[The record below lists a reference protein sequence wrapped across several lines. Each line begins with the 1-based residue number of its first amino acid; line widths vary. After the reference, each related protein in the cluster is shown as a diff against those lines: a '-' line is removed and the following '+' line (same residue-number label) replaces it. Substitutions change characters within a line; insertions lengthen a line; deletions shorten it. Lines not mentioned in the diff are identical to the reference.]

1 MSDMITAPYNFVPL
15 NKHVYLPDWADQI
28 SHDIPFEDGEDGYI
42 EVTWENVSPLCI
54 RDASAGDDG
63 YSMHVKQS
71 DGSRL
76 YFLPGSSLRGMLRN
90 TLNILAFGKM
100 EQYDNRF
107 FGYRIFDTQKTLGV
121 KYQKEMAKVKFGWL
135 HKDESED
142 EKYVLYPCK
151 DGFDKI
157 LIEDVSEMYP
167 GYDKKKTSW
176 ERIEFIK
183 GESGCFF
190 PEYYKNGKTY
200 RIFVTGQMQNHRDPA
215 KSKKHELLISLPD
228 KSQPINLD
236 KKTIK
241 SFFAV
246 YEPSPHFEKYQ
257 ELLEKGTD
265 IPVSYI
271 SDGQGK
277 DGIAAMGMGR
287 MFRYPY
293 KYDVSSLIEKE
304 QPECQSGKRDLC
316 ETIFGWIGNE
326 NSAKGRVQICNAL
339 MTNTISENELEEI
352 VGVLGTPKASFYPL
366 YLKQSAPG
374 YQTYESDDA
383 CIAGRKRYRIHD
395 GDSVTDLPGG
405 NGNGNVTSTLKFLPK
420 NCTFKM
426 RINVHNL
433 RKVEIGALLSA
444 ITFHETSD
452 VFHNIGSAKGFGY
465 GKLKCVALNL
475 HLQGSNFGKEDYLNY
490 LKAFEM
496 EMNAELGEEWRQTE
510 EVRTL
515 MAIMSRHDDACLR
528 MMEMDKNKSPN
539 KKNEYAYYSRNANFS
554 KLKEKLKFASSFVS
568 EDDRKL
574 VEDRKKQLEEVR
586 RQRERVERKKLFEIE
601 NADAYDDIFQKREEG
616 NFDVALKELNN
627 LITRLNTN
635 SLDCEKEEA
644 LVQEITREKSEA
656 EKREQEDKEKDKE
669 KERESYLA
677 KGLSG
682 HLNEKCT
689 RDDKPESFRV
699 TDWSTCATRV
709 NKWLRVKQSEA
720 LDVEECDILE
730 AVIRRLAGDPVKRDQ
745 KKWNS
750 QNSPIWK
757 QIKEYLG
764 EERAGKLFEEL
775 KK

>member
-28 SHDIPFEDGEDGYI
+28 SHDIPFKDGEDGYI

-54 RDASAGDDG
+54 RDASTGDDG

-107 FGYRIFDTQKTLGV
+107 FGYRIFDTNKSLGK

-142 EKYVLYPCK
+142 DKYVLYPCI

-157 LIEDVSEMYP
+157 RIEDVSKWYP
-167 GYDKKKTSW
+167 GYDEKKTSW
-176 ERIEFIK
+176 ERNNFIQRQ
-183 GESGCFF
+183 SGCYF
-190 PEYYKNGKTY
+190 PKYEKYEDDKTY
-200 RIFVTGQMQNHRDPA
+200 CIFATGQMLG
-215 KSKKHELLISLPD
+215 KEHELLISQPD
-228 KSQPINLD
+228 KDHPISLG
-236 KKTIK
+236 KKTID

-246 YEPSPHFEKYQ
+246 YEPSPYFDEYQ
-257 ELLEKGTD
+257 KLLKEGTD

-271 SDGQGK
+271 SVSDGQGK
-277 DGIAAMGMGR
+277 NGIAAMGMGR

-339 MTNTISENELEEI
+339 MTNTISENELKEI
-352 VGVLGTPKASFYPL
+352 VGVLGAPKASFYPL
-366 YLKQSAPG
+366 YLKQSG
-374 YQTYESDDA
+374 SEYQTYESDDA

-444 ITFHETSD
+444 ITFHETPG

-465 GKLKCVALNL
+465 GKLKYEALNL
-475 HLQGSNFGKEDYLNY
+475 QGLNFGKEDY

-510 EVRTL
+510 EVRAL
-515 MAIMSRHDDACLR
+515 MAIMSKHDDTCLR
-528 MMEMDKNKSPN
+528 MMEMDRKKSPI
-539 KKNEYAYYSRNANFS
+539 KTNEYAHYSKNTNFS
-554 KLKEKLKFASSFVS
+554 KLKEKLKFASSFVF
-568 EDDRKL
+568 EEDRKL
-574 VEDRKKQLEEVR
+574 VEERRKQLEEIR
-586 RQRERVERKKLFEIE
+586 RQRERAERKKLFEIE
-601 NADAYDDIFQKREEG
+601 NAGAYDDICRKSKEG
-616 NFDVALKELNN
+616 NYDVALKELNN
-627 LITRLNTN
+627 LITRLIAN

-656 EKREQEDKEKDKE
+656 EKREQEDKEKEKQ

-720 LDVEECDILE
+720 LDVEERDILE
-730 AVIRRLAGDPVKRDQ
+730 AVIRRLAGDSVKRDQ

>member
-28 SHDIPFEDGEDGYI
+28 SHDIPFKDGEDGYI

-54 RDASAGDDG
+54 RDASTGDDG

-107 FGYRIFDTQKTLGV
+107 FGYRIFDTNKSLGK

-142 EKYVLYPCK
+142 DKYVLYPCI

-157 LIEDVSEMYP
+157 RIEDVSKWYP
-167 GYDKKKTSW
+167 GYDEKKTSW
-176 ERIEFIK
+176 ERNNFIQRQ
-183 GESGCFF
+183 SGCYF
-190 PEYYKNGKTY
+190 PKYEKYEDDKTY
-200 RIFVTGQMQNHRDPA
+200 CILATGQMLG
-215 KSKKHELLISLPD
+215 KEHELLISQPD
-228 KSQPINLD
+228 KDHPISLG
-236 KKTIK
+236 KKTID

-246 YEPSPHFEKYQ
+246 YEPSPYFDEYQ
-257 ELLEKGTD
+257 KLLKEGTD

-271 SDGQGK
+271 SVSDGQGK
-277 DGIAAMGMGR
+277 NGIAAMGMGR

-339 MTNTISENELEEI
+339 MANTIQENELEEI

-395 GDSVTDLPGG
+395 GGSVTELPKG
-405 NGNGNVTSTLKFLPK
+405 NGNGNVTSILKFLPR
-420 NCTFKM
+420 NCKFKM

-433 RKVEIGALLSA
+433 RRVEIGALLSA
-444 ITFHETSD
+444 ITFHKTQG
-452 VFHNIGSAKGFGY
+452 VYHNIGSAKGFGY
-465 GKLKCVALNL
+465 GKLKCANLKLHGLN
-475 HLQGSNFGKEDYLNY
+475 SDKEEHY

-496 EMNAELGEEWRQTE
+496 EMNADLGEEWRQTE

-515 MAIMSRHDDACLR
+515 MAIMSRHDDACLW
-528 MMEMDKNKSPN
+528 MMEMDKNKFPN
-539 KKNEYAYYSRNANFS
+539 EKNEYAYYSRNANFS
-554 KLKEKLKFASSFVS
+554 KLEEKLKSASSFVS

-601 NADAYDDIFQKREEG
+601 NAGAYDDIFQKREEG

>member
-54 RDASAGDDG
+54 RDASTGDDG
-63 YSMHVKQS
+63 YSMHVKQP

-121 KYQKEMAKVKFGWL
+121 KYQKEMAKVEFGWL

-142 EKYVLYPCK
+142 EKYVLYLCK

-157 LIEDVSEMYP
+157 LIEDVSEKYP
-167 GYDKKKTSW
+167 GYDEKKTSW
-176 ERIEFIK
+176 ERNEFINGK
-183 GESGCFF
+183 AGCYF
-190 PEYYKNGKTY
+190 PEHNRDGKTY
-200 RIFVTGQMQNHRDPA
+200 RIFATGQMRNYRDPA

-246 YEPSPHFEKYQ
+246 YEPSPHFEEYQ
-257 ELLEKGTD
+257 KLLEEGTD

-271 SDGQGK
+271 SGGQGK
-277 DGIAAMGMGR
+277 DGIAAMGMGL

-304 QPECQSGKRDLC
+304 QPEWRSGKRDLC

-339 MTNTISENELEEI
+339 MANIISENELVEI
-352 VGVLGTPKASFYPL
+352 AGVLGAPKASFYPL
-366 YLKQSAPG
+366 YLKQSVPE

-395 GDSVTDLPGG
+395 GDSVTNLPEG

-420 NCTFKM
+420 KCTFKM

-444 ITFHETSD
+444 ITFHKTKG
-452 VFHNIGSAKGFGY
+452 VYHNIGSAKGFGY
-465 GKLKCVALNL
+465 GKLKCAALNL
-475 HLQGSNFGKEDYLNY
+475 HGLKSAEEVY

-496 EMNAELGEEWRQTE
+496 EMNADLGEEWRQTE

-539 KKNEYAYYSRNANFS
+539 KKKKNEYAFYSRNANFS
-554 KLKEKLKFASSFVS
+554 KLKEKLKSASSFVS

-574 VEDRKKQLEEVR
+574 VEDRKKQLEGVR

-601 NADAYDDIFQKREEG
+601 NAGAYDDIFQKRKEG

-627 LITRLNTN
+627 LITRLNAN

-720 LDVEECDILE
+720 LDVEERDILE

-757 QIKEYLG
+757 HIKEYLG

>member
-54 RDASAGDDG
+54 RDASTGDDG

-107 FGYRIFDTQKTLGV
+107 FGYRIFDTNKSLGK

-142 EKYVLYPCK
+142 DKYVLYPCI

-157 LIEDVSEMYP
+157 RIEDVSKWYP
-167 GYDKKKTSW
+167 GYDEKKTSW
-176 ERIEFIK
+176 ERNNFIQRQ
-183 GESGCFF
+183 SGCYF
-190 PEYYKNGKTY
+190 PKYEKYEDDKTY
-200 RIFVTGQMQNHRDPA
+200 CIFATGQMLG
-215 KSKKHELLISLPD
+215 KEHELLISQPD
-228 KSQPINLD
+228 KDHPISLG
-236 KKTIK
+236 KKTID

-246 YEPSPHFEKYQ
+246 YEPSPYFDEYQ
-257 ELLEKGTD
+257 KLLKEGTD

-271 SDGQGK
+271 SVSDGQGK
-277 DGIAAMGMGR
+277 NGIAAMGMGR

-339 MTNTISENELEEI
+339 MTNTISENELKEI
-352 VGVLGTPKASFYPL
+352 VGVLGAPKASFYPL

-395 GDSVTDLPGG
+395 GGSVTELPKG
-405 NGNGNVTSTLKFLPK
+405 NGNGNVTSILKFLPR
-420 NCTFKM
+420 NCKFKM

-433 RKVEIGALLSA
+433 RRVEIGALLSA
-444 ITFHETSD
+444 ITFHKTQG
-452 VFHNIGSAKGFGY
+452 VYHNIGSAKGFGY
-465 GKLKCVALNL
+465 GKLKCANLKLHGLN
-475 HLQGSNFGKEDYLNY
+475 SDKEEHY

-496 EMNAELGEEWRQTE
+496 EMNADLGEEWRQTE

-539 KKNEYAYYSRNANFS
+539 EKNEYAYYSRNANFS
-554 KLKEKLKFASSFVS
+554 KLEEKLKSACSFVS
-568 EDDRKL
+568 EEDRKL
-574 VEDRKKQLEEVR
+574 IEERKKQLEEVR
-586 RQRERVERKKLFEIE
+586 RQRERVERKNLFEIE
-601 NADAYDDIFQKREEG
+601 NAGAYDDIFQKRKEG

-656 EKREQEDKEKDKE
+656 EKREQEDKKKEKQ

-682 HLNEKCT
+682 HLNEKST

-709 NKWLRVKQSEA
+709 NKWLRDKQSET
-720 LDVEECDILE
+720 LDVEERDILE
-730 AVIRRLAGDPVKRDQ
+730 AVIRRLATNPVKRDQ

>member
-1 MSDMITAPYNFVPL
+1 
-15 NKHVYLPDWADQI
+15 
-28 SHDIPFEDGEDGYI
+28 
-42 EVTWENVSPLCI
+42 
-54 RDASAGDDG
+54 
-63 YSMHVKQS
+63 
-71 DGSRL
+71 
-76 YFLPGSSLRGMLRN
+76 MLRN

-142 EKYVLYPCK
+142 EKYVLYPC
-151 DGFDKI
+151 GFDKI
-157 LIEDVSEMYP
+157 LIEEVSEMYP
-167 GYDKKKTSW
+167 GYEKGKTSW
-176 ERIEFIK
+176 ERNNFIK
-183 GESGCFF
+183 GESESGCYF
-190 PEYYKNGKTY
+190 PKYNKDGKTY

-215 KSKKHELLISLPD
+215 KSKKHELLISQPD
-228 KSQPINLD
+228 ESCPINLD

-271 SDGQGK
+271 SVSDGQGK

-339 MTNTISENELEEI
+339 MANTIQENELKEI

-395 GDSVTDLPGG
+395 GDSVTDLPGE
-405 NGNGNVTSTLKFLPK
+405 NGNDNVTSTLKFLPK

-444 ITFHETSD
+444 ITFHKTQG
-452 VFHNIGSAKGFGY
+452 VYHNIGSAKGFGY
-465 GKLKCVALNL
+465 GKLKCANLKLHGLN
-475 HLQGSNFGKEDYLNY
+475 SDKEEHY

-496 EMNAELGEEWRQTE
+496 EMNADLGEEWRQTE

-528 MMEMDKNKSPN
+528 MMEMDKNKSPIGE
-539 KKNEYAYYSRNANFS
+539 NEYAFYSKNKNFG
-554 KLKEKLKFASSFVS
+554 KLKEKLKSACSFVS
-568 EDDRKL
+568 EEDRKL
-574 VEDRKKQLEEVR
+574 VEERRKQLKEVR
-586 RQRERVERKKLFEIE
+586 RQRERAGRKKLFEIE
-601 NADAYDDIFQKREEG
+601 NSSAYDDIFQKRKEG
-616 NFDVALKELNN
+616 KYNVALKELDD
-627 LITRLNTN
+627 LIIRLNAS

-644 LVQEITREKSEA
+644 LLQEITCEKSEA

-720 LDVEECDILE
+720 LDVEERDILE

-757 QIKEYLG
+757 QIREYLG
-764 EERAGKLFEEL
+764 EERAGKLFEKL

>member
-1 MSDMITAPYNFVPL
+1 MITAPYNFVPL

-63 YSMHVKQS
+63 YSMHVKQP

-107 FGYRIFDTQKTLGV
+107 FGYRIFDTQKTLGN
-121 KYQKEMAKVKFGWL
+121 KYQNEMAKVKFGWL

-142 EKYVLYPCK
+142 DKYVLYPCI

-157 LIEDVSEMYP
+157 RIEEVSEMYP
-167 GYDKKKTSW
+167 GYENGKTSW
-176 ERIEFIK
+176 ERNNFIK
-183 GESGCFF
+183 EESESGCYF
-190 PEYYKNGKTY
+190 PKYEKDDKTY
-200 RIFVTGQMQNHRDPA
+200 RIFATGQMLG
-215 KSKKHELLISLPD
+215 KEHELLISQPD
-228 KSQPINLD
+228 KDHPISLD
-236 KKTIK
+236 KKTID

-246 YEPSPHFEKYQ
+246 YEPSPYFDEYQ
-257 ELLEKGTD
+257 KLLKEGTD

-271 SDGQGK
+271 CGGQGQ
-277 DGIAAMGMGR
+277 DGIAAMGMGL

-395 GDSVTDLPGG
+395 GDSVTDLPKG
-405 NGNGNVTSTLKFLPK
+405 NGNGNVTSILKFLPR
-420 NCTFKM
+420 NCKFKM

-433 RKVEIGALLSA
+433 RRVEIGALLSA
-444 ITFHETSD
+444 ITFHKTQG
-452 VFHNIGSAKGFGY
+452 VYHNIGSAKGFGY
-465 GKLKCVALNL
+465 GKLKCANLELHGLN
-475 HLQGSNFGKEDYLNY
+475 SDKEEHY

-496 EMNAELGEEWRQTE
+496 EMNADLGEEWRQTE

-554 KLKEKLKFASSFVS
+554 KLEEKLKSACSFVS
-568 EDDRKL
+568 EEDRKL
-574 VEDRKKQLEEVR
+574 IEERKKQLEEVR
-586 RQRERVERKKLFEIE
+586 RQRERVERKNLFEIE
-601 NADAYDDIFQKREEG
+601 NAGAYDDIFQKRKEG

-656 EKREQEDKEKDKE
+656 EKREQEDKEKEKQ

-709 NKWLRVKQSEA
+709 NKWLRDKQSET
-720 LDVEECDILE
+720 LDVEERDILE
-730 AVIRRLAGDPVKRDQ
+730 AVIRRLATNPVKRDQ

>member
-54 RDASAGDDG
+54 RDASTGDDG

-107 FGYRIFDTQKTLGV
+107 FGYRIFDTNKSLGK

-142 EKYVLYPCK
+142 DKYVLYPCI

-157 LIEDVSEMYP
+157 RIEDVSKWYP
-167 GYDKKKTSW
+167 GYDEKKTSW
-176 ERIEFIK
+176 ERNNFIQRQ
-183 GESGCFF
+183 SGCYF
-190 PEYYKNGKTY
+190 PKYEKYEDDKTY
-200 RIFVTGQMQNHRDPA
+200 CILATGQMLG
-215 KSKKHELLISLPD
+215 KEHELLISQPD
-228 KSQPINLD
+228 KDHPISLG
-236 KKTIK
+236 KKTID

-246 YEPSPHFEKYQ
+246 YEPSPYFDEYQ
-257 ELLEKGTD
+257 KLLKEGTD

-271 SDGQGK
+271 SVSDGQGK
-277 DGIAAMGMGR
+277 NGIAAMGMGR

-339 MTNTISENELEEI
+339 MTNTISENELKEI
-352 VGVLGTPKASFYPL
+352 VGVLGAPKASFYPL
-366 YLKQSAPG
+366 YLKQSG
-374 YQTYESDDA
+374 SEYQTYESDDA

-433 RKVEIGALLSA
+433 RRVEIGALLSA
-444 ITFHETSD
+444 ITFHKTQG
-452 VFHNIGSAKGFGY
+452 VYHNIGSAKGFGY
-465 GKLKCVALNL
+465 GKLKCANLKLHGLN
-475 HLQGSNFGKEDYLNY
+475 SDKEEHY

-496 EMNAELGEEWRQTE
+496 EMNADLGEEWRQTE

-528 MMEMDKNKSPN
+528 MMEMDKNKFPN

-554 KLKEKLKFASSFVS
+554 KLEEKLKSACSFVS
-568 EDDRKL
+568 EEDRKL
-574 VEDRKKQLEEVR
+574 IEERKKQLEEVR
-586 RQRERVERKKLFEIE
+586 RQRERVERKNLFEIE
-601 NADAYDDIFQKREEG
+601 NAGAYDDIFQKRKEG

-656 EKREQEDKEKDKE
+656 EKREQEDKKKEKQ

-682 HLNEKCT
+682 HLNEKST

-709 NKWLRVKQSEA
+709 NKWLRDKQSET
-720 LDVEECDILE
+720 LDVEERDILE
-730 AVIRRLAGDPVKRDQ
+730 AVIRRLATNPVKRDQ

>member
-28 SHDIPFEDGEDGYI
+28 SHDIPFKDGEDGYI

-54 RDASAGDDG
+54 RDASTGDDG

-107 FGYRIFDTQKTLGV
+107 FGYRIFDTNKSLGK

-142 EKYVLYPCK
+142 DKYVLYPCI

-157 LIEDVSEMYP
+157 RIEDVSKWYP
-167 GYDKKKTSW
+167 GYDEKKTSW
-176 ERIEFIK
+176 ERNNFIQRQ
-183 GESGCFF
+183 SGCYF
-190 PEYYKNGKTY
+190 PKYEKYEDDKTY
-200 RIFVTGQMQNHRDPA
+200 CILATGQMLG
-215 KSKKHELLISLPD
+215 KEHELLISQPD
-228 KSQPINLD
+228 KDHPISLG
-236 KKTIK
+236 KKTID

-246 YEPSPHFEKYQ
+246 YEPSPYFDEYQ
-257 ELLEKGTD
+257 KLLKEGTD

-271 SDGQGK
+271 SVSDGQGK
-277 DGIAAMGMGR
+277 NGIAAMGMGR

-339 MTNTISENELEEI
+339 MTNTISENELKEI
-352 VGVLGTPKASFYPL
+352 VGVLGAPKASFYPL
-366 YLKQSAPG
+366 YLKQSG
-374 YQTYESDDA
+374 SEYQTYESDDA

-395 GDSVTDLPGG
+395 GDSVTELPKG
-405 NGNGNVTSTLKFLPK
+405 NGNGNVTSILKFLPR
-420 NCTFKM
+420 NCKFKM

-433 RKVEIGALLSA
+433 RRVEIGALLSA
-444 ITFHETSD
+444 ITFHKTQG
-452 VFHNIGSAKGFGY
+452 VYHNIGSAKGFGY
-465 GKLKCVALNL
+465 GKLKCANLKLHGLN
-475 HLQGSNFGKEDYLNY
+475 SDKEEHY

-496 EMNAELGEEWRQTE
+496 EMNADLGEEWRQTE

-528 MMEMDKNKSPN
+528 MMEMDKNKFPN

-554 KLKEKLKFASSFVS
+554 KLEEKLKSASSFVS

-601 NADAYDDIFQKREEG
+601 NAGAYDDIFQKREEG

>member
-28 SHDIPFEDGEDGYI
+28 SHDIPFKDGEDGYI

-63 YSMHVKQS
+63 YSMHVKQP

-107 FGYRIFDTQKTLGV
+107 FGYRIFDTQKTLGN
-121 KYQKEMAKVKFGWL
+121 KYQNEMAKVKFGWL

-142 EKYVLYPCK
+142 DKYVLYPCI

-157 LIEDVSEMYP
+157 RIEEVSEMYP
-167 GYDKKKTSW
+167 GYEKGKTSW
-176 ERIEFIK
+176 ERNSFIK
-183 GESGCFF
+183 EESESGCYF
-190 PEYYKNGKTY
+190 PKYEKDDKTY
-200 RIFVTGQMQNHRDPA
+200 RIFATGQMLG
-215 KSKKHELLISLPD
+215 KEHELLISQPD
-228 KSQPINLD
+228 KDHPISLG
-236 KKTIK
+236 KKTID

-246 YEPSPHFEKYQ
+246 YEPFPYFDEYQ
-257 ELLEKGTD
+257 KLLKEGTD

-271 SDGQGK
+271 SVSDGQGK
-277 DGIAAMGMGR
+277 NGIAAMGMGL

-304 QPECQSGKRDLC
+304 QPEWRSGKRDLC

-339 MTNTISENELEEI
+339 MANIISENELVEI
-352 VGVLGTPKASFYPL
+352 AGVLGAPKASFYPL
-366 YLKQSAPG
+366 YLKQSVPE

-395 GDSVTDLPGG
+395 GDSVTNLPEG

-420 NCTFKM
+420 KCTFKM

-444 ITFHETSD
+444 ITFHKTKG
-452 VFHNIGSAKGFGY
+452 VYHNIGSAKGFGY
-465 GKLKCVALNL
+465 GKLKCAALNL
-475 HLQGSNFGKEDYLNY
+475 HGLKSAEEVY

-496 EMNAELGEEWRQTE
+496 EMNADLGEEWRQTE

-515 MAIMSRHDDACLR
+515 MAIMSMHDDTCLR
-528 MMEMDKNKSPN
+528 MMEMDRKKSPIG
-539 KKNEYAYYSRNANFS
+539 KNEYAFYSKNFR
-554 KLKEKLKFASSFVS
+554 KLKENLKSASSFVS
-568 EDDRKL
+568 EDDQKL
-574 VEDRKKQLEEVR
+574 VEDRKKQLEGVR

-601 NADAYDDIFQKREEG
+601 NAGAYDDIFQKRKEG

-627 LITRLNTN
+627 LITRLNAN

-720 LDVEECDILE
+720 LDVEERDILE

-757 QIKEYLG
+757 HIKEYLG

>member
-54 RDASAGDDG
+54 RDASTGDDG

-107 FGYRIFDTQKTLGV
+107 FGYRIFDTNKSLGK

-142 EKYVLYPCK
+142 DKYVLYPCI

-157 LIEDVSEMYP
+157 RIEDVSKWYP
-167 GYDKKKTSW
+167 GYDEKKTSW
-176 ERIEFIK
+176 ERNNFIQRQ
-183 GESGCFF
+183 SGCYF
-190 PEYYKNGKTY
+190 PKYEKYEDDKTY
-200 RIFVTGQMQNHRDPA
+200 CIFATGQMLG
-215 KSKKHELLISLPD
+215 KEHELLISQPD
-228 KSQPINLD
+228 KDHPISLG
-236 KKTIK
+236 KKTID

-246 YEPSPHFEKYQ
+246 YEPSPYFDEYQ
-257 ELLEKGTD
+257 KLLKEGTD

-271 SDGQGK
+271 SVSDGQGK
-277 DGIAAMGMGR
+277 NGIAAMGMGR

-339 MTNTISENELEEI
+339 MTNTISENELKEI
-352 VGVLGTPKASFYPL
+352 VGVLGAPKASFYPL
-366 YLKQSAPG
+366 YLKQSG
-374 YQTYESDDA
+374 SEYQTYESDDA

-395 GDSVTDLPGG
+395 GDSVTELPKG
-405 NGNGNVTSTLKFLPK
+405 NGNGNVTSILKFLPR
-420 NCTFKM
+420 NCKFKM

-433 RKVEIGALLSA
+433 RRVEIGALLSA
-444 ITFHETSD
+444 ITFHKTQG
-452 VFHNIGSAKGFGY
+452 VYHNIGSAKGFGY
-465 GKLKCVALNL
+465 GKLKCANLKLHGLN
-475 HLQGSNFGKEDYLNY
+475 SDKEEHY

-496 EMNAELGEEWRQTE
+496 EMNADLGEEWRQTE

-528 MMEMDKNKSPN
+528 MMEMDKNKFPN
-539 KKNEYAYYSRNANFS
+539 KKNESAYYSRNANFS
-554 KLKEKLKFASSFVS
+554 KLEEKLKSACSFVS
-568 EDDRKL
+568 EEDRKL
-574 VEDRKKQLEEVR
+574 IEERKKQLEEVR
-586 RQRERVERKKLFEIE
+586 RQRERVERKNLFEIE
-601 NADAYDDIFQKREEG
+601 NAGAYDDIFQKRKEG

-656 EKREQEDKEKDKE
+656 EKREQEDKKKEKQ

-682 HLNEKCT
+682 HLNEKST

-709 NKWLRVKQSEA
+709 NKWLRDKQSET
-720 LDVEECDILE
+720 LDVEERDILE
-730 AVIRRLAGDPVKRDQ
+730 AVIRRLATNPVKRDQ

>member
-405 NGNGNVTSTLKFLPK
+405 NGNDNVTSTLKFLPK

-444 ITFHETSD
+444 ITFHKTQG
-452 VFHNIGSAKGFGY
+452 VYHNIGSAKGFGY
-465 GKLKCVALNL
+465 GKLKCANLKLHGLN
-475 HLQGSNFGKEDYLNY
+475 SDKEEHY

-496 EMNAELGEEWRQTE
+496 EMNADLGEEWRQTE

-528 MMEMDKNKSPN
+528 MMEMDKNKSPIGE
-539 KKNEYAYYSRNANFS
+539 NEYAFYSKNKNFG
-554 KLKEKLKFASSFVS
+554 KLKEKLKSACSFVS
-568 EDDRKL
+568 EEDRKL
-574 VEDRKKQLEEVR
+574 VEERRKQLKEVR
-586 RQRERVERKKLFEIE
+586 RQRERAGRKKLFEIE
-601 NADAYDDIFQKREEG
+601 NSCAYDDIFQKRKEG
-616 NFDVALKELNN
+616 KYNVALKELDD
-627 LITRLNTN
+627 LIIRLNAS
-635 SLDCEKEEA
+635 SLDCEKEKA
-644 LVQEITREKSEA
+644 LLQEITCEKSEA

-689 RDDKPESFRV
+689 RDDKPESFRG

-720 LDVEECDILE
+720 LDVEERDILE

>member
-28 SHDIPFEDGEDGYI
+28 SHDIPFKDGEDGYI
-42 EVTWENVSPLCI
+42 EVTWENVFPLCI
-54 RDASAGDDG
+54 RDASTGDDG

-107 FGYRIFDTQKTLGV
+107 FGYRIFDTNKSLGK

-142 EKYVLYPCK
+142 DKYVLYPCI

-157 LIEDVSEMYP
+157 RIEDVSKWYP
-167 GYDKKKTSW
+167 GYDEKKTSW
-176 ERIEFIK
+176 ERNNFIQRQ
-183 GESGCFF
+183 SGCYF
-190 PEYYKNGKTY
+190 PKYEKYEDDKTY
-200 RIFVTGQMQNHRDPA
+200 CIFATGQMLG
-215 KSKKHELLISLPD
+215 KEHELLISQPD
-228 KSQPINLD
+228 KDHPISLG
-236 KKTIK
+236 KKTID

-246 YEPSPHFEKYQ
+246 YEPSPYFDEYQ
-257 ELLEKGTD
+257 KLLKEGTD

-271 SDGQGK
+271 SVSDGQGK
-277 DGIAAMGMGR
+277 NGIAAMGMGR

-339 MTNTISENELEEI
+339 MTNTISENELKEI
-352 VGVLGTPKASFYPL
+352 VGVLGAPKASFYPL

-395 GDSVTDLPGG
+395 GDSVTELPKG
-405 NGNGNVTSTLKFLPK
+405 NGNGNVTSILKFLPR
-420 NCTFKM
+420 NCKFKM

-433 RKVEIGALLSA
+433 RRVEIGALLSA
-444 ITFHETSD
+444 ITFHKTQG
-452 VFHNIGSAKGFGY
+452 VYHNIGSAKGFGY
-465 GKLKCVALNL
+465 GKLKCANLKLHGLN
-475 HLQGSNFGKEDYLNY
+475 SDKEEHY

-496 EMNAELGEEWRQTE
+496 EMNADLGEEWRQTE

-528 MMEMDKNKSPN
+528 MMEMDKNKFPN
-539 KKNEYAYYSRNANFS
+539 EKNEYAYYSRNANFS
-554 KLKEKLKFASSFVS
+554 KLEEKLKSACSFVS
-568 EDDRKL
+568 EEDRKL
-574 VEDRKKQLEEVR
+574 IEERKKQLEEVR
-586 RQRERVERKKLFEIE
+586 RQRERVERKNLFEIE
-601 NADAYDDIFQKREEG
+601 NAGAYDDIFQKRKEG

-656 EKREQEDKEKDKE
+656 EKREQEDKKKEKQ

-682 HLNEKCT
+682 HLNEKST

-709 NKWLRVKQSEA
+709 NKWLRDKQSET
-720 LDVEECDILE
+720 LDVEERDILE
-730 AVIRRLAGDPVKRDQ
+730 AVIRRLATNPVKRDQ

>member
-54 RDASAGDDG
+54 RDASTGDDG

-107 FGYRIFDTQKTLGV
+107 FGYRIFDTNKSLGK

-142 EKYVLYPCK
+142 DKYVLYPCI

-157 LIEDVSEMYP
+157 RIEDVSKWYP
-167 GYDKKKTSW
+167 GYDEKKTSW
-176 ERIEFIK
+176 ERNNFIQRQ
-183 GESGCFF
+183 SGCYF
-190 PEYYKNGKTY
+190 PKYEKYEDDKTY
-200 RIFVTGQMQNHRDPA
+200 CIFATGQMLG
-215 KSKKHELLISLPD
+215 KEHELLISQPD
-228 KSQPINLD
+228 KDHPISLG
-236 KKTIK
+236 KKTID

-246 YEPSPHFEKYQ
+246 YEPSPYFDEYQ
-257 ELLEKGTD
+257 KLLKEGTD

-271 SDGQGK
+271 SVSDGQGK
-277 DGIAAMGMGR
+277 NGIAAMGMGR

-339 MTNTISENELEEI
+339 MANTIQENELEEI

-395 GDSVTDLPGG
+395 GGSVTELPKG
-405 NGNGNVTSTLKFLPK
+405 NGNGNVTSILKFLPR
-420 NCTFKM
+420 NCKFKM

-433 RKVEIGALLSA
+433 RRVEIGALLSA
-444 ITFHETSD
+444 ITFHKTQG
-452 VFHNIGSAKGFGY
+452 VYHNIGSAKGFGY
-465 GKLKCVALNL
+465 GKLKCANLKLHGLN
-475 HLQGSNFGKEDYLNY
+475 SDKEEHY

-496 EMNAELGEEWRQTE
+496 EMNADLGEEWRQTE

-528 MMEMDKNKSPN
+528 MMEMDKNKSPI
-539 KKNEYAYYSRNANFS
+539 KTNEYVHYSKKRNFS
-554 KLKEKLKFASSFVS
+554 KLKEKLKSASSFVS

-601 NADAYDDIFQKREEG
+601 NAGAYDDIFQKREEG

>member
-1 MSDMITAPYNFVPL
+1 MITAPYNFVPL

-54 RDASAGDDG
+54 RDASTGDDG
-63 YSMHVKQS
+63 YSMHVKQP

-107 FGYRIFDTQKTLGV
+107 FGYRIF
-121 KYQKEMAKVKFGWL
+121 
-135 HKDESED
+135 
-142 EKYVLYPCK
+142 
-151 DGFDKI
+151 
-157 LIEDVSEMYP
+157 
-167 GYDKKKTSW
+167 
-176 ERIEFIK
+176 
-183 GESGCFF
+183 
-190 PEYYKNGKTY
+190 
-200 RIFVTGQMQNHRDPA
+200 VTGQMQNHRDPA
-215 KSKKHELLISLPD
+215 KSKKHELLISQPD
-228 KSQPINLD
+228 ESCPINLD

-271 SDGQGK
+271 SVSDGQGK

-339 MTNTISENELEEI
+339 MANTIQENELKEI

-405 NGNGNVTSTLKFLPK
+405 NGNDNVTSTLKFLPK

-444 ITFHETSD
+444 ITFHKTQG
-452 VFHNIGSAKGFGY
+452 VYHNIGSAKGFGY
-465 GKLKCVALNL
+465 GKLKCANLKLHGLN
-475 HLQGSNFGKEDYLNY
+475 SDKEEHY

-496 EMNAELGEEWRQTE
+496 EMNVDLGEEWRQTE

-528 MMEMDKNKSPN
+528 MMEMDKNKSPIGE
-539 KKNEYAYYSRNANFS
+539 NEYAFYSKNKNFG
-554 KLKEKLKFASSFVS
+554 KLKEKLKSACSFVS
-568 EDDRKL
+568 EEDRKL
-574 VEDRKKQLEEVR
+574 VEERRKQLKEVR
-586 RQRERVERKKLFEIE
+586 RQRERAGRKKLFEIE
-601 NADAYDDIFQKREEG
+601 NSCAYDDIFQKRKEG
-616 NFDVALKELNN
+616 KYNVALKELDD
-627 LITRLNTN
+627 LIIRLNAS
-635 SLDCEKEEA
+635 SLDCEKEKA
-644 LVQEITREKSEA
+644 LLQEITCEKSEA

-720 LDVEECDILE
+720 LDVEERDILE

>member
-28 SHDIPFEDGEDGYI
+28 SHDIPFKDGEDGYI
-42 EVTWENVSPLCI
+42 EVTWENVTPLCI
-54 RDASAGDDG
+54 RDASTGDDG

-107 FGYRIFDTQKTLGV
+107 FGYRIFDTNKSLGK

-142 EKYVLYPCK
+142 DKYVLYPCI

-157 LIEDVSEMYP
+157 RIEDVSKWYP
-167 GYDKKKTSW
+167 GYDEKKTSW
-176 ERIEFIK
+176 ERNNFIQRQ
-183 GESGCFF
+183 SGCYF
-190 PEYYKNGKTY
+190 PKYEKYEDDKTY
-200 RIFVTGQMQNHRDPA
+200 CIFATGQMLG
-215 KSKKHELLISLPD
+215 KEHELLISQPD
-228 KSQPINLD
+228 KDHPISLG
-236 KKTIK
+236 KKTID

-246 YEPSPHFEKYQ
+246 YEPSPYFDEYQ
-257 ELLEKGTD
+257 KLLKEGTD

-271 SDGQGK
+271 SVSDGQGK
-277 DGIAAMGMGR
+277 NGIAAMGMGR

-339 MTNTISENELEEI
+339 MTNTISENELKEI
-352 VGVLGTPKASFYPL
+352 VGVLGAPKASFYPL

-395 GDSVTDLPGG
+395 GDSVTELPKG
-405 NGNGNVTSTLKFLPK
+405 NGNGNVTSILKFLPR
-420 NCTFKM
+420 NCKFKM

-433 RKVEIGALLSA
+433 RRVEIGALLSA
-444 ITFHETSD
+444 ITFHKTQG
-452 VFHNIGSAKGFGY
+452 VYHNIGSAKGFGY
-465 GKLKCVALNL
+465 GKLKWANLELHGLN
-475 HLQGSNFGKEDYLNY
+475 SDKEEHY

-496 EMNAELGEEWRQTE
+496 EMNADLGEEWRQTE

-515 MAIMSRHDDACLR
+515 MAIMSRHDGACLR
-528 MMEMDKNKSPN
+528 MMEMDKNKFSN
-539 KKNEYAYYSRNANFS
+539 EKNEYAYYSRNANFS
-554 KLKEKLKFASSFVS
+554 KLEEKLKSACSFVS
-568 EDDRKL
+568 EEDRKL
-574 VEDRKKQLEEVR
+574 IEERKKQLEEVR
-586 RQRERVERKKLFEIE
+586 RQRERVERKNLFEIE
-601 NADAYDDIFQKREEG
+601 NAGAYDDIFQKRKEG

-656 EKREQEDKEKDKE
+656 EKREQEDKKKEKQ

-682 HLNEKCT
+682 HLNEKST

-709 NKWLRVKQSEA
+709 NKWLRDKQSET
-720 LDVEECDILE
+720 LDVEERDILE

>member
-28 SHDIPFEDGEDGYI
+28 SHDIPFKDGEDGYI

-54 RDASAGDDG
+54 RDASTGDDG

-107 FGYRIFDTQKTLGV
+107 FGYRIFDTNKSLGK

-142 EKYVLYPCK
+142 DKYVLYPCI

-157 LIEDVSEMYP
+157 RIEDVSKWYP
-167 GYDKKKTSW
+167 GYDEKKTSW
-176 ERIEFIK
+176 ERNNFIQRQ
-183 GESGCFF
+183 SGCYF
-190 PEYYKNGKTY
+190 PKYEKYEDDKTY
-200 RIFVTGQMQNHRDPA
+200 CIFATGQMLG
-215 KSKKHELLISLPD
+215 KEHELLISQPD
-228 KSQPINLD
+228 KDHPISLG
-236 KKTIK
+236 KKTID

-246 YEPSPHFEKYQ
+246 YEPSPYFDEYQ
-257 ELLEKGTD
+257 KLLKEGTD

-271 SDGQGK
+271 SVSDGQGK
-277 DGIAAMGMGR
+277 NGIAAMGMGR

-339 MTNTISENELEEI
+339 MTNTISENELKEI
-352 VGVLGTPKASFYPL
+352 VGVLGAPKASFYPL
-366 YLKQSAPG
+366 YLKQSG
-374 YQTYESDDA
+374 SEYQTYESDDA

-395 GDSVTDLPGG
+395 GDSVTELPKG
-405 NGNGNVTSTLKFLPK
+405 NGNGNVTSILKFLPR
-420 NCTFKM
+420 NCKFKM

-433 RKVEIGALLSA
+433 RRVEIGALLSA
-444 ITFHETSD
+444 ITFHKTQG
-452 VFHNIGSAKGFGY
+452 VYHNIGSAKGFGY
-465 GKLKCVALNL
+465 GKLKCANLKLHGLN
-475 HLQGSNFGKEDYLNY
+475 SDKEEHY

-496 EMNAELGEEWRQTE
+496 EMNADLGEEWRQTE

-515 MAIMSRHDDACLR
+515 MAIMSRHDGACLR
-528 MMEMDKNKSPN
+528 MMEMDKNKFPN
-539 KKNEYAYYSRNANFS
+539 EKNEYAYYSRNANFS
-554 KLKEKLKFASSFVS
+554 KLEEKLKSACSFVS
-568 EDDRKL
+568 EEDRKL
-574 VEDRKKQLEEVR
+574 IEERKKQLEEVR
-586 RQRERVERKKLFEIE
+586 RQRERVERKNLFEIE
-601 NADAYDDIFQKREEG
+601 NAGAYDDIFQKRKEG

-656 EKREQEDKEKDKE
+656 EKREQEDKKKEKQ

-682 HLNEKCT
+682 HLNEKST

-709 NKWLRVKQSEA
+709 NKWLRDKQSET
-720 LDVEECDILE
+720 LDVEERDILE
-730 AVIRRLAGDPVKRDQ
+730 AVIRRLATNPVKRDQ

>member
-28 SHDIPFEDGEDGYI
+28 SHDIPFKDGEDGYI

-54 RDASAGDDG
+54 RDASTGDDG

-107 FGYRIFDTQKTLGV
+107 FGYRIFDTNKSLGK

-142 EKYVLYPCK
+142 DKYVLYPCI

-157 LIEDVSEMYP
+157 RIEDVSKWYP
-167 GYDKKKTSW
+167 GYDEKKTSW
-176 ERIEFIK
+176 ERNNFIQRQ
-183 GESGCFF
+183 SGCYF
-190 PEYYKNGKTY
+190 PKYEKYEDDKTY
-200 RIFVTGQMQNHRDPA
+200 CILATGQMLG
-215 KSKKHELLISLPD
+215 KEHELLISQPD
-228 KSQPINLD
+228 KDHPISLG
-236 KKTIK
+236 KKTID

-246 YEPSPHFEKYQ
+246 YEPSPYFDEYQ
-257 ELLEKGTD
+257 KLLKEGTD

-271 SDGQGK
+271 SVSDGQGK
-277 DGIAAMGMGR
+277 NGIAAMGMGR

-339 MTNTISENELEEI
+339 MTNTISENELKEI
-352 VGVLGTPKASFYPL
+352 VGVLGAPKASFYPL

-395 GDSVTDLPGG
+395 GDSVTELPKG
-405 NGNGNVTSTLKFLPK
+405 NGNGNVTSILKFLPR
-420 NCTFKM
+420 NCKFKM

-433 RKVEIGALLSA
+433 RRVEIGALLSA
-444 ITFHETSD
+444 ITFHKTQG
-452 VFHNIGSAKGFGY
+452 VYHNIGSAKGFGY
-465 GKLKCVALNL
+465 GKLKCANLKLHGLN
-475 HLQGSNFGKEDYLNY
+475 SDKEEHY

-496 EMNAELGEEWRQTE
+496 EMNADLGEEWRQTE

-528 MMEMDKNKSPN
+528 MMEMDKNKFPN
-539 KKNEYAYYSRNANFS
+539 EKNEYAYYSRNANFS
-554 KLKEKLKFASSFVS
+554 KLEEKLKSASSFVS

-601 NADAYDDIFQKREEG
+601 NAGAYDDIFQKRKEG

-656 EKREQEDKEKDKE
+656 EKREQEDKKKEKQ

-682 HLNEKCT
+682 HLNEKST

-709 NKWLRVKQSEA
+709 NKWLRDKQSET
-720 LDVEECDILE
+720 LDVEERDILE
-730 AVIRRLAGDPVKRDQ
+730 AVIRRLATNPVKRDQ

>member
-28 SHDIPFEDGEDGYI
+28 SHDIPFKDGEDGYI
-42 EVTWENVSPLCI
+42 EVTWENVFPLCI
-54 RDASAGDDG
+54 RDASTGDDG

-107 FGYRIFDTQKTLGV
+107 FGYRIFDTNKSLGK

-142 EKYVLYPCK
+142 DKYVLYPCI

-157 LIEDVSEMYP
+157 RIEDVSKWYP
-167 GYDKKKTSW
+167 GYDEKKTSW
-176 ERIEFIK
+176 ERNNFIQRQ
-183 GESGCFF
+183 SGCYF
-190 PEYYKNGKTY
+190 PKYEKYEDDKTY
-200 RIFVTGQMQNHRDPA
+200 CIFATGQMLG
-215 KSKKHELLISLPD
+215 KEHELLISQPD
-228 KSQPINLD
+228 KDHPISLG
-236 KKTIK
+236 KKTID

-246 YEPSPHFEKYQ
+246 YEPSPYFDEYQ
-257 ELLEKGTD
+257 KLLKEGTD

-271 SDGQGK
+271 SVSDGQGK
-277 DGIAAMGMGR
+277 NGIAAMGMGR

-339 MTNTISENELEEI
+339 MTNTISENELKEI
-352 VGVLGTPKASFYPL
+352 VGVLGAPKASFYPL
-366 YLKQSAPG
+366 YLKQSG
-374 YQTYESDDA
+374 SEYQTYESDDA

-444 ITFHETSD
+444 ITFHKTSG

-465 GKLKCVALNL
+465 GKLKCANLKLHGLN
-475 HLQGSNFGKEDYLNY
+475 SDKEEHY

-496 EMNAELGEEWRQTE
+496 EMNADLGEEWRQTE

-528 MMEMDKNKSPN
+528 MMEMDKNKFPN

-554 KLKEKLKFASSFVS
+554 KLEEKLKSACSFVS
-568 EDDRKL
+568 EEDRKL
-574 VEDRKKQLEEVR
+574 IEERKKQLEEVR
-586 RQRERVERKKLFEIE
+586 RQRERVERKNLFEIE
-601 NADAYDDIFQKREEG
+601 NAGAYDDIFQKRKEG

-656 EKREQEDKEKDKE
+656 EKREQEDKKKEKQ

-682 HLNEKCT
+682 HLNEKST

-709 NKWLRVKQSEA
+709 NKWLRDKQSET
-720 LDVEECDILE
+720 LDVEERDILE
-730 AVIRRLAGDPVKRDQ
+730 AVIRRLATNPVKRDQ

>member
-28 SHDIPFEDGEDGYI
+28 SHDIPFKDGEDGYI

-54 RDASAGDDG
+54 RDASTGDDG

-107 FGYRIFDTQKTLGV
+107 FGYRIFDTNKSLGK

-142 EKYVLYPCK
+142 DKYVLYPCI

-157 LIEDVSEMYP
+157 RIEDVSKWYP
-167 GYDKKKTSW
+167 GYDEKKTSW
-176 ERIEFIK
+176 ERNNFIQRQ
-183 GESGCFF
+183 SGCYF
-190 PEYYKNGKTY
+190 PKYEKYEDDKTY
-200 RIFVTGQMQNHRDPA
+200 CIFATGQMLG
-215 KSKKHELLISLPD
+215 KEHELLISQPD
-228 KSQPINLD
+228 KDHPISLG
-236 KKTIK
+236 KKTID

-246 YEPSPHFEKYQ
+246 YEPSPYFDEYQ
-257 ELLEKGTD
+257 KLLKEGTD

-271 SDGQGK
+271 SVSDGQGK
-277 DGIAAMGMGR
+277 NGIAAMGMGR

-339 MTNTISENELEEI
+339 MTNTISENELKEI
-352 VGVLGTPKASFYPL
+352 VGVLGAPKASFYPL

-395 GDSVTDLPGG
+395 GDSVTELPKG
-405 NGNGNVTSTLKFLPK
+405 NGNGNVTSILKFLPR
-420 NCTFKM
+420 NCKFKM

-433 RKVEIGALLSA
+433 RRVEIGALLSA
-444 ITFHETSD
+444 ITFHKTQG
-452 VFHNIGSAKGFGY
+452 VYHNIGSAKGFGY
-465 GKLKCVALNL
+465 GKLKCANLKLHGLN
-475 HLQGSNFGKEDYLNY
+475 SDKEEHY

-496 EMNAELGEEWRQTE
+496 EMNADLGEEWRQTE

-528 MMEMDKNKSPN
+528 MMEMDKNKFPN
-539 KKNEYAYYSRNANFS
+539 EKNEYAYYSRNANFS
-554 KLKEKLKFASSFVS
+554 KLEEKLKSACSFVS
-568 EDDRKL
+568 EEDRKL
-574 VEDRKKQLEEVR
+574 IEERKKQLEEVR
-586 RQRERVERKKLFEIE
+586 RQRERVERKNLFEIE
-601 NADAYDDIFQKREEG
+601 NAGAYDDIFQKRKEG

-656 EKREQEDKEKDKE
+656 EKREQEDKKKEKQ

-682 HLNEKCT
+682 HLNEKST

-709 NKWLRVKQSEA
+709 NKWLRDKQSET
-720 LDVEECDILE
+720 LDVEERDILE
-730 AVIRRLAGDPVKRDQ
+730 AVIRRLATNPVKRDQ

>member
-28 SHDIPFEDGEDGYI
+28 SHDIPFKDGEDGYI
-42 EVTWENVSPLCI
+42 EVTWENVFPLCI
-54 RDASAGDDG
+54 RDASTGDDG

-107 FGYRIFDTQKTLGV
+107 FGYRIFDTNKSLGK

-142 EKYVLYPCK
+142 DKYVLYPCI

-157 LIEDVSEMYP
+157 RIEDVSKWYP
-167 GYDKKKTSW
+167 GYDEKKTSW
-176 ERIEFIK
+176 ERNNFIQRQ
-183 GESGCFF
+183 SGCYF
-190 PEYYKNGKTY
+190 PKYEKYEDDKTY
-200 RIFVTGQMQNHRDPA
+200 CIFATGQMLG
-215 KSKKHELLISLPD
+215 KEHELLISQPD
-228 KSQPINLD
+228 KDHPISLG
-236 KKTIK
+236 KKTID

-246 YEPSPHFEKYQ
+246 YEPSPYFDEYQ
-257 ELLEKGTD
+257 KLLKEGTD

-271 SDGQGK
+271 SVSDGQGK
-277 DGIAAMGMGR
+277 NGIAAMGMGR

-339 MTNTISENELEEI
+339 MTNTISENELKEI
-352 VGVLGTPKASFYPL
+352 VGVLGAPKASFYPL

-395 GDSVTDLPGG
+395 GDSVTELPKG
-405 NGNGNVTSTLKFLPK
+405 NGNGNVTSILKFLPR
-420 NCTFKM
+420 NCKFKM

-433 RKVEIGALLSA
+433 RRVEIGALLSA
-444 ITFHETSD
+444 ITFHKTQG
-452 VFHNIGSAKGFGY
+452 VYHNIGSAKGFGY
-465 GKLKCVALNL
+465 GKLKCANLKLHGLN
-475 HLQGSNFGKEDYLNY
+475 SDKEEHY

-496 EMNAELGEEWRQTE
+496 EMNADLGEEWRQTE

-515 MAIMSRHDDACLR
+515 MAIMSRHDDACLW
-528 MMEMDKNKSPN
+528 MMEMDKNKFPN
-539 KKNEYAYYSRNANFS
+539 EKNEYAYYSRNANFS
-554 KLKEKLKFASSFVS
+554 KLEEKLKSACSFVS
-568 EDDRKL
+568 EEDRKL
-574 VEDRKKQLEEVR
+574 IEERKKQLEEVR
-586 RQRERVERKKLFEIE
+586 RQRERVERKNLFEIE
-601 NADAYDDIFQKREEG
+601 NAGAYDDIFQKRKEG

-656 EKREQEDKEKDKE
+656 EKREQEDKKKEKQ

-682 HLNEKCT
+682 HLNEKST

-709 NKWLRVKQSEA
+709 NKWLRDKQSET
-720 LDVEECDILE
+720 LDVEERDILE
-730 AVIRRLAGDPVKRDQ
+730 AVIRRLATNPVKRDQ

>member
-54 RDASAGDDG
+54 RDASTGDDG

-107 FGYRIFDTQKTLGV
+107 FGYRIFDTNKSLGK

-142 EKYVLYPCK
+142 DKYVLYPCI

-157 LIEDVSEMYP
+157 RIEDVSKWYP
-167 GYDKKKTSW
+167 GYDEKKTSW
-176 ERIEFIK
+176 ERNNFIQRQ
-183 GESGCFF
+183 SGCYF
-190 PEYYKNGKTY
+190 PKYEKYEDDKTY
-200 RIFVTGQMQNHRDPA
+200 CIFATGQMLG
-215 KSKKHELLISLPD
+215 KEHELLISQPD
-228 KSQPINLD
+228 KDHPISLG
-236 KKTIK
+236 KKTID

-246 YEPSPHFEKYQ
+246 YEPSPYFDEYQ
-257 ELLEKGTD
+257 KLLKEGTD

-271 SDGQGK
+271 SVSDGQGK
-277 DGIAAMGMGR
+277 NGIAAMGMGR

-339 MTNTISENELEEI
+339 MANTIQENELEEI

-395 GDSVTDLPGG
+395 GGSVTELPKG
-405 NGNGNVTSTLKFLPK
+405 NGNGNVTSILKFLPR
-420 NCTFKM
+420 NCKFKM

-433 RKVEIGALLSA
+433 RRVEIGALLSA
-444 ITFHETSD
+444 ITFHKTQG
-452 VFHNIGSAKGFGY
+452 VYHNIGSAKGFGY
-465 GKLKCVALNL
+465 GKLKCANLKLHGLN
-475 HLQGSNFGKEDYLNY
+475 SDKEEHY

-496 EMNAELGEEWRQTE
+496 EMNADLGEEWRQTE

-539 KKNEYAYYSRNANFS
+539 EKNEYAYYSRNANFS
-554 KLKEKLKFASSFVS
+554 KLEEKLKSACSFVS
-568 EDDRKL
+568 EEDRKL
-574 VEDRKKQLEEVR
+574 IEERKKQLEEVR
-586 RQRERVERKKLFEIE
+586 RQRERVERKNLFEIE
-601 NADAYDDIFQKREEG
+601 NAGAYDDIFQKRKEG

-656 EKREQEDKEKDKE
+656 EKREQEDKKKEKQ

-682 HLNEKCT
+682 HLNEKST

-709 NKWLRVKQSEA
+709 NKWLRDKQSET
-720 LDVEECDILE
+720 LDVEERDILE
-730 AVIRRLAGDPVKRDQ
+730 AVIRRLATNPVKRDQ

>member
-63 YSMHVKQS
+63 YSMHVKRP
-71 DGSRL
+71 DGSRM

-107 FGYRIFDTQKTLGV
+107 FGYRIFDTQKTLGN
-121 KYQKEMAKVKFGWL
+121 KYQNEMAKVKFGWL

-142 EKYVLYPCK
+142 DKYVLYPCI

-157 LIEDVSEMYP
+157 RIEEVSEMYP
-167 GYDKKKTSW
+167 GYEKGKTSW
-176 ERIEFIK
+176 ERNNFIK
-183 GESGCFF
+183 EESESGCYF
-190 PEYYKNGKTY
+190 PKYEKDDKTY
-200 RIFVTGQMQNHRDPA
+200 RIFATGQMLG
-215 KSKKHELLISLPD
+215 KEHELLISQPD
-228 KSQPINLD
+228 KDHPISLD
-236 KKTIK
+236 KKTID

-246 YEPSPHFEKYQ
+246 YEPSPYFDEYQ
-257 ELLEKGTD
+257 KLLKEGTD

-271 SDGQGK
+271 CGGQGQ
-277 DGIAAMGMGR
+277 DGIAAMGMGL

-366 YLKQSAPG
+366 YLKQSSPE

-395 GDSVTDLPGG
+395 GDSVTDLPKG
-405 NGNGNVTSTLKFLPK
+405 NGNGNVTSILKFLPR
-420 NCTFKM
+420 NCKFKM

-444 ITFHETSD
+444 ITFHKTRG
-452 VFHNIGSAKGFGY
+452 VYHNIGSAKGFGY
-465 GKLKCVALNL
+465 GKLKCANLKLHGLN
-475 HLQGSNFGKEDYLNY
+475 SDKEEHY
-490 LKAFEM
+490 LKEFEM
-496 EMNAELGEEWRQTE
+496 EMNADLGEEWRQTE

-515 MAIMSRHDDACLR
+515 MAIMSKHDDTCLR
-528 MMEMDKNKSPN
+528 MMEMDKKKSPIGE
-539 KKNEYAYYSRNANFS
+539 NEYAFYSKNKNFS
-554 KLKEKLKFASSFVS
+554 KLKEELKPAHSFVS
-568 EDDRKL
+568 EEDRKL
-574 VEDRKKQLEEVR
+574 VEDRRKQLEEIR
-586 RQRERVERKKLFEIE
+586 HQRERAERKKLFEIE
-601 NADAYDDIFQKREEG
+601 NAGAYDDICRKSKEG
-616 NFDVALKELNN
+616 NYDVALIELNK
-627 LITRLNTN
+627 LITRLIAN

-656 EKREQEDKEKDKE
+656 EKREQEDKEKEKQ

-720 LDVEECDILE
+720 LDVEERDILE
-730 AVIRRLAGDPVKRDQ
+730 DVIRRLAGDPVKRDQ

-757 QIKEYLG
+757 QINKYLG

-775 KK
+775 EK

>member
-1 MSDMITAPYNFVPL
+1 MITAPYNFVPL

-54 RDASAGDDG
+54 RDASTGDDG
-63 YSMHVKQS
+63 YSLHVKQS

-121 KYQKEMAKVKFGWL
+121 KYQKEMAKVEFGWL

-157 LIEDVSEMYP
+157 LIEDVSEKYP
-167 GYDKKKTSW
+167 GYDEKKTSW
-176 ERIEFIK
+176 ERNEFINGK
-183 GESGCFF
+183 AGCYF
-190 PEYYKNGKTY
+190 PKYNRDGKTY
-200 RIFVTGQMQNHRDPA
+200 CIFATGQMRNRRDPA

-257 ELLEKGTD
+257 KLLEKGTD

-277 DGIAAMGMGR
+277 NGIAAIGMGR

-339 MTNTISENELEEI
+339 MANTIQENELVEI
-352 VGVLGTPKASFYPL
+352 AGVLGTPKASFYPL
-366 YLKQSAPG
+366 YLKQSVPE

-395 GDSVTDLPGG
+395 GDSVTNLPEG

-420 NCTFKM
+420 KCTFKM

-444 ITFHETSD
+444 ITFHKTQG

-465 GKLKCVALNL
+465 GKLKCAALKL
-475 HLQGSNFGKEDYLNY
+475 YGLKSAEEDY

-496 EMNAELGEEWRQTE
+496 EMNADLGKEWRQTE

-515 MAIMSRHDDACLR
+515 MAIMSKHDDACLR
-528 MMEMDKNKSPN
+528 MMEMDKNKSPV
-539 KKNEYAYYSRNANFS
+539 KTNEYVHYSKKRNFS
-554 KLKEKLKFASSFVS
+554 KLKEKLKSASSFVS

-601 NADAYDDIFQKREEG
+601 NAGFYDDIYNKRKESR
-616 NFDVALKELNN
+616 FDEALRKLND
-627 LITRLNTN
+627 LIMRLNAS
-635 SLDCEKEEA
+635 SLDCAKEEA
-644 LVQEITREKSEA
+644 LLQEISGEKSEA
-656 EKREQEDKEKDKE
+656 EKREQENKEEEKQ

-677 KGLSG
+677 KGLSC

-699 TDWSTCATRV
+699 TDWSTCTTRV

-720 LDVEECDILE
+720 LDVEERDILE

>member
-28 SHDIPFEDGEDGYI
+28 SHDIPFKDGEDGYI

-54 RDASAGDDG
+54 RDASTGDDG

-107 FGYRIFDTQKTLGV
+107 FGYRIFDTNKSLGK

-142 EKYVLYPCK
+142 DKYVLYPCI

-157 LIEDVSEMYP
+157 RIEDVSKWYP
-167 GYDKKKTSW
+167 GYDEKKTSW
-176 ERIEFIK
+176 ERNNFIQRQ
-183 GESGCFF
+183 SGCYF
-190 PEYYKNGKTY
+190 PKYEKYEDDKTY
-200 RIFVTGQMQNHRDPA
+200 CIFATGQMLG
-215 KSKKHELLISLPD
+215 KEHELLISQPD
-228 KSQPINLD
+228 KDHPISLG
-236 KKTIK
+236 KKTID

-246 YEPSPHFEKYQ
+246 YEPSPYFDEYQ
-257 ELLEKGTD
+257 KLLKEGTD

-271 SDGQGK
+271 SVSDGQGK
-277 DGIAAMGMGR
+277 NGIAAMGMGR

-339 MTNTISENELEEI
+339 MTNTISENELKEI
-352 VGVLGTPKASFYPL
+352 VGVLGAPKASFYPL
-366 YLKQSAPG
+366 YLKQSG
-374 YQTYESDDA
+374 SEYQTYESDDA

-395 GDSVTDLPGG
+395 GDSVTELPKG
-405 NGNGNVTSTLKFLPK
+405 NGNGNVTSILKFLPR
-420 NCTFKM
+420 NCKFKM

-433 RKVEIGALLSA
+433 RRVEIGALLSA
-444 ITFHETSD
+444 ITFHKTQG
-452 VFHNIGSAKGFGY
+452 VYHNIGSAKGFGY
-465 GKLKCVALNL
+465 GKLKCANLKLHGLN
-475 HLQGSNFGKEDYLNY
+475 SDKEEHY

-496 EMNAELGEEWRQTE
+496 EMNADLGEEWRQTE

-515 MAIMSRHDDACLR
+515 MAIMSRHDDACLW
-528 MMEMDKNKSPN
+528 MMEMDKNKFPN
-539 KKNEYAYYSRNANFS
+539 EKNEYAYYSRNANFS
-554 KLKEKLKFASSFVS
+554 KLEEKLKSACSFVS
-568 EDDRKL
+568 EEDRKL
-574 VEDRKKQLEEVR
+574 IEERKKQLEEVR
-586 RQRERVERKKLFEIE
+586 RQRERVERKNLFEIE
-601 NADAYDDIFQKREEG
+601 NAGAYDDIFQKRKEG

-656 EKREQEDKEKDKE
+656 EKREQEDKKKEKQ

-682 HLNEKCT
+682 HLNEKST

-709 NKWLRVKQSEA
+709 NKWLRDKQSET
-720 LDVEECDILE
+720 LDVEERDILE
-730 AVIRRLAGDPVKRDQ
+730 AVIRRLATNPVKRDQ

>member
-1 MSDMITAPYNFVPL
+1 MITAPYNFVPL

-54 RDASAGDDG
+54 RDASTGDDG

-121 KYQKEMAKVKFGWL
+121 KYQKEMAKVEFGWL

-157 LIEDVSEMYP
+157 LIEDVSEKYP
-167 GYDKKKTSW
+167 GYDEKKTSW
-176 ERIEFIK
+176 ERNEFINGK
-183 GESGCFF
+183 AGCYF
-190 PEYYKNGKTY
+190 PKYNRDGKTY
-200 RIFVTGQMQNHRDPA
+200 CIFATGQMRNRRDPA

-257 ELLEKGTD
+257 KLLEKGTD

-277 DGIAAMGMGR
+277 NGIAAIGMGR

-304 QPECQSGKRDLC
+304 QPGCQSGKRDLC

-339 MTNTISENELEEI
+339 MANTIQENELVEI
-352 VGVLGTPKASFYPL
+352 AGVLGTPKASFYPL
-366 YLKQSAPG
+366 YLKQSVPE

-395 GDSVTDLPGG
+395 GDSVTNLPEG

-420 NCTFKM
+420 KCTFKM

-444 ITFHETSD
+444 ITFHKTQG

-465 GKLKCVALNL
+465 GKLKCAALKL
-475 HLQGSNFGKEDYLNY
+475 YGLKSAEEDY

-496 EMNAELGEEWRQTE
+496 EMNADLGKEWRQTE

-515 MAIMSRHDDACLR
+515 MAIMSKHDDTCLR
-528 MMEMDKNKSPN
+528 MMEMDKNKSPI
-539 KKNEYAYYSRNANFS
+539 KTNEYVHYSKKRNFS
-554 KLKEKLKFASSFVS
+554 KLKEKLKSASSFVS

-601 NADAYDDIFQKREEG
+601 NAGFYDDIYNKRKESR
-616 NFDVALKELNN
+616 FDEALRKLND
-627 LITRLNTN
+627 LIMRLNAS
-635 SLDCEKEEA
+635 SLDCAKEEA
-644 LVQEITREKSEA
+644 LLQEISGEKSEA
-656 EKREQEDKEKDKE
+656 EKREQENKEEEKQ

-677 KGLSG
+677 KGLSC

-699 TDWSTCATRV
+699 TDWSTCTTRV

-720 LDVEECDILE
+720 LDVEERDILE

>member
-1 MSDMITAPYNFVPL
+1 MITAPYNFVPL
-15 NKHVYLPDWADQI
+15 NKHIYLPDWADQI

-63 YSMHVKQS
+63 YSMHVKQP

-215 KSKKHELLISLPD
+215 KSKKHELLISLPNE
-228 KSQPINLD
+228 SQPINLD

-277 DGIAAMGMGR
+277 DGIAAMGMGK

-352 VGVLGTPKASFYPL
+352 VGVLGVPKASFYPL

-395 GDSVTDLPGG
+395 GDSVTDLPKG
-405 NGNGNVTSTLKFLPK
+405 NGNGNVTSILKFLPR
-420 NCTFKM
+420 NCKFKM

-444 ITFHETSD
+444 ITFHKTSG

-465 GKLKCVALNL
+465 GKLKWANLELHGLN
-475 HLQGSNFGKEDYLNY
+475 SDKEEHY

-496 EMNAELGEEWRQTE
+496 EMNADLGEEWRQTE

-554 KLKEKLKFASSFVS
+554 KLEEKLKSACSFVS
-568 EDDRKL
+568 EEDRKL
-574 VEDRKKQLEEVR
+574 IEERKKQLEEVR
-586 RQRERVERKKLFEIE
+586 RQRERVERKNLFEIE
-601 NADAYDDIFQKREEG
+601 NAGAYDDIFQKRKEG

-656 EKREQEDKEKDKE
+656 EKREQEDKEKEKQ

-682 HLNEKCT
+682 HLNEKST

-709 NKWLRVKQSEA
+709 NKWLRDKQSET
-720 LDVEECDILE
+720 LDVEERDILE
-730 AVIRRLAGDPVKRDQ
+730 AVIRRLATNPVKRDQ

>member
-1 MSDMITAPYNFVPL
+1 
-15 NKHVYLPDWADQI
+15 
-28 SHDIPFEDGEDGYI
+28 
-42 EVTWENVSPLCI
+42 
-54 RDASAGDDG
+54 
-63 YSMHVKQS
+63 
-71 DGSRL
+71 
-76 YFLPGSSLRGMLRN
+76 
-90 TLNILAFGKM
+90 
-100 EQYDNRF
+100 
-107 FGYRIFDTQKTLGV
+107 
-121 KYQKEMAKVKFGWL
+121 
-135 HKDESED
+135 
-142 EKYVLYPCK
+142 
-151 DGFDKI
+151 
-157 LIEDVSEMYP
+157 
-167 GYDKKKTSW
+167 
-176 ERIEFIK
+176 
-183 GESGCFF
+183 
-190 PEYYKNGKTY
+190 
-200 RIFVTGQMQNHRDPA
+200 MQNHRDPA

-271 SDGQGK
+271 SVSDGQGK

-352 VGVLGTPKASFYPL
+352 VGVLGAPKASFYPL
-366 YLKQSAPG
+366 YLKQSGPE

-395 GDSVTDLPGG
+395 GDSVTDLPKG
-405 NGNGNVTSTLKFLPK
+405 NGNGNVTSTLKFLPR
-420 NCTFKM
+420 NCKFVM

-444 ITFHETSD
+444 ITFHKTRG
-452 VFHNIGSAKGFGY
+452 VYHNIGSAKGFGY
-465 GKLKCVALNL
+465 GKLKCANLKLHGLN
-475 HLQGSNFGKEDYLNY
+475 SDKEEHY

-510 EVRTL
+510 EVRAL
-515 MAIMSRHDDACLR
+515 MAIMSKHDDTCLR
-528 MMEMDKNKSPN
+528 MMEMDKKKSPIGE
-539 KKNEYAYYSRNANFS
+539 NEYAHYSKNKKFS
-554 KLKEKLKFASSFVS
+554 KLEEKLKSASSFVS
-568 EDDRKL
+568 EEDRKL
-574 VEDRKKQLEEVR
+574 VEERRKQLEEIR
-586 RQRERVERKKLFEIE
+586 RQRERAERKKLFEIE
-601 NADAYDDIFQKREEG
+601 NAGAYDDICRKSKEG
-616 NFDVALKELNN
+616 NYDVALIELNK
-627 LITRLNTN
+627 LITRLIAN

-656 EKREQEDKEKDKE
+656 EKREQEDKEKEKQ

-720 LDVEECDILE
+720 LDVEERDILE

-764 EERAGKLFEEL
+764 EERAGKLFEKL

>member
-1 MSDMITAPYNFVPL
+1 MITAPYNFVPL

-54 RDASAGDDG
+54 RDASTGDDG

-121 KYQKEMAKVKFGWL
+121 KYQKEMAKVEFGWL

-157 LIEDVSEMYP
+157 LIEDVSEKYP
-167 GYDKKKTSW
+167 GYDEKKTSW
-176 ERIEFIK
+176 ERNEFINGK
-183 GESGCFF
+183 AGCYF
-190 PEYYKNGKTY
+190 PKYNRDGKTY
-200 RIFVTGQMQNHRDPA
+200 CIFATGQMRNRRDPA

-257 ELLEKGTD
+257 KLLEKGTD

-277 DGIAAMGMGR
+277 NGIAAIGKGR

-339 MTNTISENELEEI
+339 MANTIQENELVEI
-352 VGVLGTPKASFYPL
+352 AGVLGTPKASFYPL
-366 YLKQSAPG
+366 YLKQSVPE

-395 GDSVTDLPGG
+395 GDSVTNLPEG

-420 NCTFKM
+420 KCTFKM

-444 ITFHETSD
+444 ITFHKTQG

-465 GKLKCVALNL
+465 GKLKCAALKL
-475 HLQGSNFGKEDYLNY
+475 YGLKSAEEDY

-496 EMNAELGEEWRQTE
+496 EMNADLGKEWRQTE

-515 MAIMSRHDDACLR
+515 MAIMSKHDDACLR
-528 MMEMDKNKSPN
+528 MMEMDKNKSPI
-539 KKNEYAYYSRNANFS
+539 KTNEYVHYSKKRNFS
-554 KLKEKLKFASSFVS
+554 KLKEKLKSASSFVS

-586 RQRERVERKKLFEIE
+586 RQRERVERKKLFI
-601 NADAYDDIFQKREEG
+601 IVFR
-616 NFDVALKELNN
+616 AL
-627 LITRLNTN
+627 
-635 SLDCEKEEA
+635 
-644 LVQEITREKSEA
+644 
-656 EKREQEDKEKDKE
+656 
-669 KERESYLA
+669 
-677 KGLSG
+677 
-682 HLNEKCT
+682 
-689 RDDKPESFRV
+689 
-699 TDWSTCATRV
+699 
-709 NKWLRVKQSEA
+709 
-720 LDVEECDILE
+720 
-730 AVIRRLAGDPVKRDQ
+730 
-745 KKWNS
+745 
-750 QNSPIWK
+750 
-757 QIKEYLG
+757 
-764 EERAGKLFEEL
+764 
-775 KK
+775 